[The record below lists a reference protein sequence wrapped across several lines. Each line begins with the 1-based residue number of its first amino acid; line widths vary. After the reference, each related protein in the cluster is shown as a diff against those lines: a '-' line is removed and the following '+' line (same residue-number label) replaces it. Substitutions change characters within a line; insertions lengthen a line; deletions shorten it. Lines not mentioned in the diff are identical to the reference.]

1 MHDPPD
7 ASRRS
12 WDLDWVALD
21 LETTGLDPDSD
32 DIIEVGAVKYRGA
45 ERLEVFQR
53 LVNPLRPLPEFVQT
67 LTGISPTELA
77 KAPAFSAVAD
87 ELQQFLGDCPIV
99 GHNIGFDAAF
109 LHRMGLR
116 SSGPLYDTLDMASV
130 LMPTQIGYALGHL
143 AEVLGIAPAVAHR
156 AKADAET
163 AAAVFLALL
172 DRLRSLAPP
181 VLGELRRIAERSDWP
196 LADLFREFGGGPFAV
211 DTGAAVDVEAEVGL
225 EGLDTGALVDR
236 LAAAGSLQRRPGT
249 TPVRPE
255 EVSRILGADGA
266 LAGTLEAFEYREVQ
280 ARMGEGVARV
290 LSEGGQL
297 VVEAGTGTGKSLA
310 YLVPAAMFA
319 MRNGRRVVVST
330 NTINLQEQLIGKDL
344 PGTVEALK
352 AAGEDAASEL
362 RYGLLKGRGNYLCL
376 RRWARLKNSES
387 LSSIEARTAAKLLVW
402 LQDTST
408 GDRGE
413 LNLTAQEAAMW
424 SRLSAAGYDDDRGL
438 CPLTRKGMCF
448 YHAARR
454 KAEGAQLLVVN
465 HALLALDA
473 SIGGL
478 LPEYA
483 HVIVDEAHNLEEVA
497 TDQWGFTV
505 DEDAVEAFL
514 DRLAGGSATAGVGL
528 LAPITALARSLTVP
542 EVRRSELD
550 ALSQGA
556 LDHVEQAKERSSH
569 LFRLLT
575 DFATKHTEGDASYGA
590 EVRLTRAARAQP
602 AWSQVEIAWEDLNVL
617 LSQVVND
624 LDRLSSAA
632 SRLSETDLPDRE
644 DYQMEVASLG
654 QRGIELAE
662 GLKAAVANPDQAY
675 VYWIG
680 VGARDGAARVS
691 SAPLRVGP
699 ALNERLFAH
708 KESLILTGATLS
720 TENNLE
726 YIKERLQLDE
736 PREVLLGSPFD
747 YPRLVMAYI
756 PKDIPEPNHPGYM
769 DALVGAVAGVA
780 RAAHGRTMVL
790 FTGWTALRNARG
802 MLAEMLADDGIAVLG
817 QGYDGSPRQL
827 VDRFRREENLVLLG
841 TGSFW
846 EGVDIAGEALSVLVI
861 ARLPFN
867 VPTDPVFAAR
877 SQQFEDPFNEYAI
890 PQAVLRFKQGFGR
903 LIRRKTDRG
912 VLVPLDRRISSRT
925 YGSAFLDSIPNCTRK
940 FGPVSEL
947 PAATARWLAQI
958 PLPAAR

>member
-1 MHDPPD
+1 MHDSSNP
-7 ASRRS
+7 SQSS
-12 WDLDWVALD
+12 WDQHWVALD
-21 LETTGLDPDSD
+21 LETTGLDTEND

-45 ERLEVFQR
+45 ERLEEFQR
-53 LVNPLRPLPEFVQT
+53 LVNPLRPLPEFVQS
-67 LTGISPTELA
+67 LTGITPTELA
-77 KAPAFSAVAD
+77 KASPFSAVAD
-87 ELQQFLGDCPIV
+87 ELQWFLGACPIV

-116 SSGPLYDTLDMASV
+116 TPGPLYDTLDMASV

-143 AEVLGIAPAVAHR
+143 AEVMGIGPVVAHR
-156 AKADAET
+156 AQADAET
-163 AAAVFLALL
+163 TARVFLALL
-172 DRLRSLAPP
+172 DRLRGLSPSVLA
-181 VLGELRRIAERSDWP
+181 ELLRIAERSDWP
-196 LADLFREFGGGPFAV
+196 LADLFREFGGAPSFV
-211 DTGAAVDVEAEVGL
+211 DAKAEVGL
-225 EGLDTGALVDR
+225 EGIDTKALVER
-236 LAAAGSLQRRPGT
+236 LASGGSLHRLPGPK
-249 TPVRPE
+249 PVAPG
-255 EVSRILGADGA
+255 EVSRILGASGG
-266 LAGTLEAFEYREVQ
+266 LANTLDAFEYREVQ
-280 ARMGEGVARV
+280 ARMGEGVAET
-290 LSEGGQL
+290 LSDGGQL

-310 YLVPAAMFA
+310 YLVPSALFA
-319 MRNGRRVVVST
+319 VRNGQRVVVST

-344 PGTVEALK
+344 PGTVEALQ
-352 AAGEDAASEL
+352 AAGEVDASEL
-362 RYGLLKGRGNYLCL
+362 RYALLKGRGNYLCL
-376 RRWARLKNSES
+376 RRWARLKNGER
-387 LSSIEARTAAKLLVW
+387 LSPIEARTAAKLLVW
-402 LQDTST
+402 LQDTTT

-413 LNLTAQEAAMW
+413 INLMGQEAAVW

-438 CPLTRKGMCF
+438 CPFTRKGMCF
-448 YHAARR
+448 FNAARR
-454 KAEGAQLLVVN
+454 KAEGAHLLVVN

-473 SIGGL
+473 SLGGL
-478 LPEYA
+478 LPEYS
-483 HVIVDEAHNLEEVA
+483 HVVVDEAHNLEEVA
-497 TDQWGFTV
+497 TQQWGFTV
-505 DEDAVEAFL
+505 DEDALEAFL
-514 DRLAGGSATAGVGL
+514 ERLAGGSATAGVGL
-528 LAPITALARSLTVP
+528 LAPITALARSVTVP
-542 EVRRSELD
+542 EVRRRELD
-550 ALSQGA
+550 DLVQGA
-556 LDHVEQAKERSSH
+556 LDHVRQARERASH

-575 DFATKHTEGDASYGA
+575 DFATKHAEGGAIYGA
-590 EVRLTRAARAQP
+590 EVRLTRGARAQP
-602 AWSQVEIAWEDLNVL
+602 AWSQVEIAWEELNVL

-632 SRLSETDLPDRE
+632 SRLAETELPDRE
-644 DYQMEVASLG
+644 DYQMEVVSLQ
-654 QRGIELAE
+654 QRGVELAE
-662 GLKAAVANPDQAY
+662 ALKAAVVNPDLAY

-699 ALNERLFAH
+699 ALNERLFIH
-708 KESLILTGATLS
+708 KDSLVLTGATLS

-756 PKDIPEPNHPGYM
+756 PKDIPEPNNPGYM
-769 DALVGAVAGVA
+769 DALASAVAGVA

-790 FTGWTALRNARG
+790 FTGWSALRNARG
-802 MLAEMLADDGIAVLG
+802 MLAEMLAGDGITVLG
-817 QGYDGSPRQL
+817 QGFDGSPRQL
-827 VDRFRREENLVLLG
+827 VDRFKREEKLVLLG

-912 VLVPLDRRISSRT
+912 VLVPLDRRISSKA

-940 FGPVSEL
+940 FGPLSEL
-947 PAATARWLAQI
+947 PAETERWLSQI